1 MHAPMS
7 IYPIACACLCAV
19 HAFSLYFLLC
29 IPWFLDVVCILLY
42 RSLPRVAGSYS
53 SRWSVQAADAQHTA
67 DSATRVV
74 LSVGLCSWCTR
85 TLSFPRRAR
94 WLPDTPHLLFYGSRL
109 LVEII
114 HIVVLRISSV
124 LLVSSSRSYI
134 SSSQSLLE
142 PMHALCHS
150 WAIGDRD

>member
-1 MHAPMS
+1 MS
-7 IYPIACACLCAV
+7 LRSTRIFPFTFFF
-19 HAFSLYFLLC
+19 AFLGFWMSFA
-29 IPWFLDVVCILLY
+29 FLLY

-150 WAIGDRD
+150 WANGDRD